1 MNGRFFST
9 FVSTSIK
16 DFKPMNILTAIIDGF
31 VDFVRRNPILC
42 LAILLLVLF
51 APSVAGGIAMF
62 ILYFILGIILL
73 GVILMLS
80 LRWRINRARR
90 QMEEQFR
97 SGGQNGSDPFSGRH
111 NPQEGDIR
119 IHKMEGSGEKRVR
132 KDVGDYVDFEEIGND
147 SEQKAH

>member
-1 MNGRFFST
+1 
-9 FVSTSIK
+9 
-16 DFKPMNILTAIIDGF
+16 MNILTAITAGF
-31 VDFVRRNPILC
+31 VDLGRRNPFFC
-42 LAILLLVLF
+42 LAIFLLVPFPLW
-51 APSVAGGIAMF
+51 VAGGRARF
-62 ILYFILGIILL
+62 ILFFMLGIILL
-73 GVILMLS
+73 GVTLMLS
-80 LRWRINRARR
+80 LRWRITRARR

-147 SEQKAH
+147 SEQKTH